1 MRILSI
7 ETSCDETAVAIVEA
21 RGGTRRP
28 SFQIMGDALYS
39 QANLHAQYGGVYPNL
54 AKREHGKNI
63 IPLTRIALEQAGL
76 AHERAREVKN
86 VPEADWYTSHFDRE
100 PGVAEHFMDLIS
112 TIKKPKIDAIA
123 VTSGPG
129 LEPAL
134 WVGINVAKALAHAWD
149 LPLVPVNHMEGHLFA
164 ALLQVVSKN
173 GMSLTLTPPRFPLVG
188 LLVSGGHTELVLA
201 KSWMQYELLGATRDD
216 AAGEAFDKVARILGL
231 PYPGGPAISRLAA
244 SIPDGSSRFALPR
257 PMLNSKDLDFSFS
270 GLKTAVLYT
279 VRGQKRLSDKM
290 KAEIANEFE
299 NAAVEVLVSKTLR
312 AAEMHDAHMIVVGGG
327 VSANDRLRKKL
338 TSTVK
343 EKLPHTTLHIPR
355 AVLSTD
361 NAIMIAAA
369 AYFRTNAK
377 GGQNTTIR
385 TATNMEALRA
395 EGTMRIAN
403 N

>member
-1 MRILSI
+1 
-7 ETSCDETAVAIVEA
+7 
-21 RGGTRRP
+21 
-28 SFQIMGDALYS
+28 
-39 QANLHAQYGGVYPNL
+39 
-54 AKREHGKNI
+54 
-63 IPLTRIALEQAGL
+63 
-76 AHERAREVKN
+76 
-86 VPEADWYTSHFDRE
+86 
-100 PGVAEHFMDLIS
+100 
-112 TIKKPKIDAIA
+112 
-123 VTSGPG
+123 
-129 LEPAL
+129 
-134 WVGINVAKALAHAWD
+134 
-149 LPLVPVNHMEGHLFA
+149 
-164 ALLQVVSKN
+164 
-173 GMSLTLTPPRFPLVG
+173 
-188 LLVSGGHTELVLA
+188 
-201 KSWMQYELLGATRDD
+201 
-216 AAGEAFDKVARILGL
+216 
-231 PYPGGPAISRLAA
+231 
-244 SIPDGSSRFALPR
+244 
-257 PMLNSKDLDFSFS
+257 MLNSKDLDFSFS